1 MNRKYHIRHHI
12 ICTSDFDLS
21 PYFEIVKPTLNVNFN
36 YKALQWDDAENLP

>member
-1 MNRKYHIRHHI
+1 MTGNTLGI
-12 ICTSDFDLS
+12 IAVCTSDFDLS